1 MRAGRLM
8 APAPTAGTDTAP
20 DPDPDPAAAPH
31 VVRIRDLRKSFGDHV
46 VLDGVDLDVR
56 RGEVVSILG
65 RSGGGKSTLLRCINL
80 LERPTSGRIDVAG
93 YRAFDDGVRVRRQ
106 ELVALRRKVGMVFQS
121 FHVFP
126 HLSAAENVVLPLVH
140 GAGVDERAAVR
151 RAVETL
157 ALVGL
162 SHKALAAPET
172 MSGGEQQRVAIAR
185 ALALRPE
192 ALLFDEPTSALDPE
206 STREVLDVI
215 RKLSGEGMTMVVVTH
230 ELAFAREVSDTV
242 VFVDKGLIVEQ
253 GKPRQVIDAPR
264 QARTRA
270 FMAGMVGSADGGAPA
285 DTGVGGTAGGDD
297 GTAGGSGD
305 GGAR

>member
-1 MRAGRLM
+1 MEITTADRAE
-8 APAPTAGTDTAP
+8 
-20 DPDPDPAAAPH
+20 APH

-93 YRAFDDGVRVRRQ
+93 HRVFDDGVRVRRQ
-106 ELVALRRKVGMVFQS
+106 ELVMLRRKVGMVFQS

-140 GAGVDERAAVR
+140 GAGVDEREAVT
-151 RAVETL
+151 RALEML

-162 SHKALAAPET
+162 SHKALASPET

-185 ALALRPE
+185 ALALKPE

-242 VFVDKGLIVEQ
+242 VFVDNGVIVER
-253 GKPRQVIDAPR
+253 GSPRQMIDAPV
-264 QARTRA
+264 QPRTRA
-270 FMAGMVGSADGGAPA
+270 FMAGMVGP
-285 DTGVGGTAGGDD
+285 TAEGE
-297 GTAGGSGD
+297 SP
-305 GGAR
+305 